1 MKMGLMDT
9 LKGKINETGLTE
21 ELCNHLN
28 GCGLK
33 AKVVD
38 RKGPEAL
45 HHSTTM
51 GMGWVPLGC
60 VRLEGCNIDYVEMY
74 RYIEHKRSGFSVG
87 VGPINLGTP
96 SDAFAYEYTATSRFD
111 VGESEKD
118 LRAEIDYVTKG
129 LVKKEIV
136 DFHWKGGT
144 LAEKL
149 NQDAQLK
156 TMLQAIGMP
165 WIQVSASKKDG
176 YVEITQGHDRAGMFD
191 LSVGK
196 YDFPNSQVMSIYDRI
211 FGIVRKMRPA
221 PP

>member
-45 HHSTTM
+45 HHSTVLGM
-51 GMGWVPLGC
+51 GMVPLGC
-60 VRLEGCNIDYVEMY
+60 VKVEGSNIDFVEMY
-74 RYIEHKRSGFSVG
+74 RFIEPKRSFSVG

-96 SDAFAYEYTATSRFD
+96 SDSIAYEYTAVSRID

-129 LVKKEIV
+129 LMKKEIV
-136 DFHWKGGT
+136 DFHWKGGA
-144 LAEKL
+144 LADRL
-149 NQDAQLK
+149 NQDVQLK

-165 WIQVSASKKDG
+165 FMEVSASKKDG
-176 YVEITQGHDRAGMFD
+176 YVDITQGHTRAGAFD

-196 YDFPNSQVMSIYDRI
+196 YDFPNSQVMSVYDRI